1 MLSYGTSDCVE
12 FNTKNEDLSTINKT
26 YDRLY
31 DSTAY
36 ADGNFKIYT
45 GKIYKDRIYT
55 ENIQVNR

>member
-36 ADGNFKIYT
+36 ADGNFKKLKY
-45 GKIYKDRIYT
+45 
-55 ENIQVNR
+55 IQVKYIYR